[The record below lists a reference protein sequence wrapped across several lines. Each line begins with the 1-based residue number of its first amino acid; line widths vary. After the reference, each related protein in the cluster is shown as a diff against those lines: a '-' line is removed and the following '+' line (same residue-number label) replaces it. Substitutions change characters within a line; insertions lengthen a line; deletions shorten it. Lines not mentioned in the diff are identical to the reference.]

1 MTKKVETKEEKKS
14 KDAWLLSKDLPHL
27 SKIID
32 AQLEMIEGLKREID
46 GTNDRLTNLESDMI
60 AKMNSHEDK
69 HLEQNLMIDAIKQ
82 RAENLTDSMNQILK
96 TTYTKMN
103 ELEIAVKRDVSKKY
117 VKEAVSA
124 FLEEIKKKDSE
135 SNG

>member
-1 MTKKVETKEEKKS
+1 MTKKAETKEEKKP

-46 GTNDRLTNLESDMI
+46 GTNDRLINLEADMI
-60 AKMNSHEDK
+60 AKMNSHEEK
-69 HLEQNLMIDAIKQ
+69 YLEQNLMIDAIKQ

-103 ELEIAVKRDVSKKY
+103 EMDVALKRDISKKY
-117 VKEAVSA
+117 VHEAIAELLRQNKEQ
-124 FLEEIKKKDSE
+124 KDDQ
-135 SNG
+135 